1 MRYSNLYLLLLAFLI
16 SPGVA
21 SAAQDNAQEGKKTHE
36 QNTVKNAPAPPKQVE
51 NWKVLDDIKSGLQP
65 RPPFIYQQD
74 DHAEF
79 VREIVRVHWRE
90 GDPIDL
96 YIMRPKTPGKVPV
109 VLYLYGY
116 PSDSDQFRDNGWAK
130 RATAQG
136 FAAVG
141 FASALTG
148 PRYHFRPM
156 KQWFISEL
164 QESMGS
170 SVHDV
175 QLVLNYLADRGDMD
189 MNHVGMFGMGS
200 GASIAILAA
209 QADSRIK
216 ALDLLDPWGDWPDW
230 LRESPAVPEEERA
243 KYTTPEFLKSVAA
256 LDPIAYL
263 PTLKIMR
270 LRLRQTLTDPVCP
283 KSARERIATSLRDP
297 RYLERYANS
306 AALMNAWQVD
316 GLSGWIKQQLRSQ
329 MQVEGQTGALTTLDS
344 NSVAN

>member
-1 MRYSNLYLLLLAFLI
+1 MPNRSFYLLLLLFLVW
-16 SPGVA
+16 PGTA
-21 SAAQDNAQEGKKTHE
+21 SAQQHGAAHRKKADKQIDT
-36 QNTVKNAPAPPKQVE
+36 KNVSPNEVE
-51 NWKVLDDIKSGLQP
+51 NWQVLNDVKSGLQP
-65 RPPFIYQQD
+65 RPPFVFQQD
-74 DHAEF
+74 DEPEF
-79 VREIVRVHWRE
+79 VREMVRVQWRM

-96 YIMRPKTPGKVPV
+96 YIMRPKTPGKAPV
-109 VLYLYGY
+109 ILYLYSY
-116 PSDSDQFRDNGWAK
+116 PSESLQFRDNGWGK
-130 RATAQG
+130 RATAKG

-164 QESMGS
+164 QESIGS

-175 QLVLNYLADRGDMD
+175 QLILNYLMERGDMD
-189 MNHVGMFGMGS
+189 VEHAGLIGMGS

-209 QADSRIK
+209 QADPRIK

-243 KYTTPEFLKSVAA
+243 RYTTPEFLKSVAA
-256 LDPIAYL
+256 LDPVAYL
-263 PTLKIMR
+263 PTLKLMR
-270 LRLRQTLTDPVCP
+270 LRLQQTLTDPVSP
-283 KSARERIATSLRDP
+283 KSARERIATSVRDP

-306 AALMNAWQVD
+306 ELLMKAWQVD

-329 MQVEGQTGALTTLDS
+329 MKGEGQTGGLTGQDS

>member
-1 MRYSNLYLLLLAFLI
+1 MPNRTICLLLLMILVL
-16 SPGVA
+16 PGTA
-21 SAAQDNAQEGKKTHE
+21 SAQQQGAAHGKKADE
-36 QNTVKNAPAPPKQVE
+36 QKTSKNTQPKEVE
-51 NWKVLDDIKSGLQP
+51 NWQVLNDVKSGLQH
-65 RPPFIYQQD
+65 RPPFVYQQD
-74 DHAEF
+74 DQPEF
-79 VREIVRVHWRE
+79 VREVVRVQWRE

-116 PSDSDQFRDNGWAK
+116 PSDSFQFRDNGWGK
-130 RATAQG
+130 RATANG

-164 QESMGS
+164 QESLGS

-175 QLVLNYLADRGDMD
+175 QLILNYLADRGDMD
-189 MNHVGMFGMGS
+189 VEHAGMIGMGS

-216 ALDLLDPWGDWPDW
+216 ALDVLDPWGDWPDW

-243 KYTTPEFLKSVAA
+243 RCTTPEFLKSVAA
-256 LDPIAYL
+256 LDPVAYL

-270 LRLRQTLTDPVCP
+270 LRLQQTLTDPLSP

-306 AALMNAWQVD
+306 ELLMKAWQVD

-329 MQVEGQTGALTTLDS
+329 MQVEGRAGGLTAPDS